1 MIKIIVFIFL
11 ILSIIIFGVDF
22 YFYMLNRYCR
32 YHIGRWNNY
41 DEWLSNV
48 KNISIKWTRKTPV
61 VKMTDN
67 NRLMVIDMING
78 KYKNNNIQSWQL
90 GGLLLGLCEC
100 DDKEA
105 KEAINKLIV
114 KLIDKDGNWVT
125 KPTNVD
131 CGLLSYAILKN
142 SRDYKKIK
150 PAMDYSIGIIEKNIC
165 EDGMIAYTSDKNVD
179 ERYVDTLGFVCPFLQ
194 LYSNIYAEEKFSKI
208 SLEQINQYN
217 KYGLLHDT
225 YLPNHAYNPKNK
237 LPLGVYGW
245 GRGVAWYVI
254 GLIDTYI
261 EIKDSDEKLI
271 LKQNI
276 KNIADSYINYQGEDG
291 GFGSI
296 LQNERTYDS
305 SATAVLAYFY
315 SRCYEIFENP
325 KYLEVSNKCLQ
336 KIKSVTRITG
346 KVDWCQGDTKDIGV
360 HSQTFDI
367 MPFAQGFTLRAALIN
382 LERK

>member
-100 DDKEA
+100 NDKEA
-105 KEAINKLIV
+105 KEAINKLII

-142 SRDYKKIK
+142 SKDYKKIK

-165 EDGMIAYTSDKNVD
+165 APS
-179 ERYVDTLGFVCPFLQ
+179 
-194 LYSNIYAEEKFSKI
+194 
-208 SLEQINQYN
+208 
-217 KYGLLHDT
+217 
-225 YLPNHAYNPKNK
+225 
-237 LPLGVYGW
+237 
-245 GRGVAWYVI
+245 
-254 GLIDTYI
+254 
-261 EIKDSDEKLI
+261 
-271 LKQNI
+271 
-276 KNIADSYINYQGEDG
+276 GED
-291 GFGSI
+291 I
-296 LQNERTYDS
+296 V
-305 SATAVLAYFY
+305 TAKDAKVVQTETTEFDLV
-315 SRCYEIFENP
+315 
-325 KYLEVSNKCLQ
+325 VS
-336 KIKSVTRITG
+336 
-346 KVDWCQGDTKDIGV
+346 
-360 HSQTFDI
+360 
-367 MPFAQGFTLRAALIN
+367 
-382 LERK
+382 

>member
-100 DDKEA
+100 NDKEA
-105 KEAINKLIV
+105 KEAINKLII

-142 SRDYKKIK
+142 SKDYKKIK

-194 LYSNIYAEEKFSKI
+194 LYYNIYEEEKFSKI

-276 KNIADSYINYQGEDG
+276 KNVADSYINYQREDG

-346 KVDWCQGDTKDIGV
+346 KVDWCQGDTKGIGV